1 MCMICVDF
9 QNQRM
14 TAGEARRALGE
25 MAPSL
30 DDEHVEHLQ
39 ELIAEAEAAET
50 DDGDSD
56 GDP

>member
-25 MAPSL
+25 MAPDL
-30 DDEHVEHLQ
+30 DDDHVEEIEEMIHR
-39 ELIAEAEAAET
+39 AEAQSE
-50 DDGDSD
+50 DDDQGDD
-56 GDP
+56 D